1 MKAGIYYN
9 KNHLS
14 DVKPY
19 LDKIEDSLFKNGID
33 CIKISYPENLDA
45 LDVLF
50 VLGGDGTILNVAAD
64 CARRGIKILG
74 INCGHLG
81 FLTEYEPEKADEAV
95 KLVCDGNYVIQKRM
109 MLEIKCGGDT
119 YLALNDLVIQRSTS
133 GNGFSNTVELR
144 AEIDGYIV
152 DNYLSDGIIIS
163 TPTGSTAYSLSAGG
177 SVLTP
182 ELNAFI
188 MTPICAHSLH
198 SRPVVYSDSS
208 VLEIIPLKDK
218 TTLNNIIDGKLV
230 RVIDKSAVTV
240 KKSNFCVNFITR
252 GDKDFFRKLLI
263 KLNIWSK

>member
-1 MKAGIYYN
+1 
-9 KNHLS
+9 
-14 DVKPY
+14 
-19 LDKIEDSLFKNGID
+19 
-33 CIKISYPENLDA
+33 
-45 LDVLF
+45 
-50 VLGGDGTILNVAAD
+50 
-64 CARRGIKILG
+64 
-74 INCGHLG
+74 
-81 FLTEYEPEKADEAV
+81 
-95 KLVCDGNYVIQKRM
+95 M

-198 SRPVVYSDSS
+198 SRPVV
-208 VLEIIPLKDK
+208 
-218 TTLNNIIDGKLV
+218 
-230 RVIDKSAVTV
+230 
-240 KKSNFCVNFITR
+240 
-252 GDKDFFRKLLI
+252 
-263 KLNIWSK
+263 

>member
-81 FLTEYEPEKADEAV
+81 FLTEYEP
-95 KLVCDGNYVIQKRM
+95 
-109 MLEIKCGGDT
+109 
-119 YLALNDLVIQRSTS
+119 
-133 GNGFSNTVELR
+133 
-144 AEIDGYIV
+144 
-152 DNYLSDGIIIS
+152 
-163 TPTGSTAYSLSAGG
+163 
-177 SVLTP
+177 
-182 ELNAFI
+182 
-188 MTPICAHSLH
+188 
-198 SRPVVYSDSS
+198 
-208 VLEIIPLKDK
+208 
-218 TTLNNIIDGKLV
+218 
-230 RVIDKSAVTV
+230 
-240 KKSNFCVNFITR
+240 KKQT
-252 GDKDFFRKLLI
+252 KLLS
-263 KLNIWSK
+263 WYATETT